1 MASSPPLAKGEEE
14 GEGRGRGLGLVLPD
28 QQRLVV
34 DGLGRL
40 VGEGTRWKKLPSF

>member
-1 MASSPPLAKGEEE
+1 MASSPPLAKGEE
-14 GEGRGRGLGLVLPD
+14 GKGRGRGLGLVLPD

-40 VGEGTRWKKLPSF
+40 VGEGTRWKKHPSF